1 MQKEIQN
8 VVEDKEPGD
17 KTDWKKSK
25 NCLVFPTMVS
35 KRPDKN
41 GHIACE
47 YYRAQVIDD
56 LDDSTFTVFLIDLT
70 LRQNHP
76 AAIRRFLAQT
86 RLRGQ
91 QGLIYLEQ
99 EPVVNALR
107 KVINAKFADSS
118 ATDKFY
124 SDNEPCIAKFHQ
136 DNKFYRAIVRKAISC
151 RRYKVQ
157 FIDYGNIEEVD
168 IADLRKNVN
177 CGRVPIQMNSYR
189 LTNVAPNK
197 ATPGRRKSSTRC
209 IH

>member
-1 MQKEIQN
+1 MAPSQTHRK
-8 VVEDKEPGD
+8 D
-17 KTDWKKSK
+17 
-25 NCLVFPTMVS
+25 
-35 KRPDKN
+35 
-41 GHIACE
+41 H
-47 YYRAQVIDD
+47 
-56 LDDSTFTVFLIDLT
+56 
-70 LRQNHP
+70 LR
-76 AAIRRFLAQT
+76 RQT

-118 ATDKFY
+118 ATYKFY

>member
-1 MQKEIQN
+1 M

-17 KTDWKKSK
+17 KTDWKKGK

-35 KRPDKN
+35 KRPDEN

-91 QGLIYLEQ
+91 QGIIYLEQ

-107 KVINAKFADSS
+107 
-118 ATDKFY
+118 
-124 SDNEPCIAKFHQ
+124 KFHQ

-189 LTNVAPNK
+189 LTNVAPKK

>member
-1 MQKEIQN
+1 MKRHDICVNGSMVKEGFAVSSGSESA
-8 VVEDKEPGD
+8 VVERIKEVIKEVIPEEDDEGTVVVVRVACVGPIENYQTWSSSAFDTFKVTCDK
-17 KTDWKKSK
+17 
-25 NCLVFPTMVS
+25 F
-35 KRPDKN
+35 KRLSISLHGPSVH
-41 GHIACE
+41 GAIPVTCHHE
-47 YYRAQVIDD
+47 DD
-56 LDDSTFTVFLIDLT
+56 
-70 LRQNHP
+70 
-76 AAIRRFLAQT
+76 
-86 RLRGQ
+86 
-91 QGLIYLEQ
+91 
-99 EPVVNALR
+99 
-107 KVINAKFADSS
+107 S

-189 LTNVAPNK
+189 LTNVAPKK